1 MQTERLAIR
10 GMTCSGC
17 VNTVTR
23 ALRAVDGVHDTDVS
37 LESGTAVVQF
47 DPASISIADLAL
59 AVRRAGYDTT
69 GEPRPPQ
76 SDRRC
81 CCG

>member
-1 MQTERLAIR
+1 MQTERLSIR

-23 ALRAVDGVHDTDVS
+23 ALRTIDGVHDTDVS

-47 DPASISIADLAL
+47 DPASISIEDLGL
-59 AVRRAGYDTT
+59 AVRHAGYDTT
-69 GEPRPPQ
+69 GEPGPPQ